1 MENQKRLKRNI
12 IMITDGDAAARG
24 TVEEVARRIGGRCI
38 SRSSGNP
45 TPLTGE
51 RIVALIKKA
60 QHDPVLVMFDDNGD
74 TQMGKGEEALYYV
87 ATHPD
92 IHVLGAIAVASKTKG
107 ALGVKVD
114 VCIDRYGRKVNRP
127 VNKNGFVE
135 AGSEAYI
142 IGDTVDVL
150 NMLHIP
156 VIVGI
161 GDIGKMKG
169 RDETCVGCPVTMA
182 AVQFI
187 LRKNGYSLKNS
198 RNWKNS

>member
-1 MENQKRLKRNI
+1 MEPQTQKKRRI
-12 IMITDGDAAARG
+12 IIITDGDIVARD

-45 TPLTGE
+45 TPLTGPQ
-51 RIVALIKKA
+51 IVTLIKRAK
-60 QHDPVLVMFDDNGD
+60 HDPVLVMFDDNGD
-74 TQMGKGEEALYYV
+74 MRMGKGEEALYYV
-87 ATHPD
+87 AKHPD
-92 IHVLGAIAVASKTKG
+92 IEVLGAIAVASKTKG
-107 ALGVKVD
+107 ALGVKAD
-114 VCIDRYGRKVNRP
+114 ICIDRYGRKVKRP

-169 RDETCVGCPVTMA
+169 KDEACVGCPVTIS

-187 LRKNGYSLKNS
+187 LQKSGYFQKHPGN
-198 RNWKNS
+198 

>member
-1 MENQKRLKRNI
+1 MKQGERKKRGVIL
-12 IMITDGDAAARG
+12 ITDGDAAARG
-24 TVEEVARRIGGRCI
+24 TVEEVARQIGGRCI

-45 TPLTGE
+45 TPLSGQQ
-51 RIVALIKKA
+51 IVALIKKA
-60 QHDPVLVMFDDNGD
+60 PYDPVLVMFDDNGEMR
-74 TQMGKGEEALYYV
+74 MGKGEEALYYV
-87 ATHPD
+87 AKHPD

-107 ALGVKVD
+107 ALGVRVD
-114 VCIDRYGRKVNRP
+114 ICIDRYGRRVKRP

-135 AGSEAYI
+135 AGREAYI

-169 RDETCVGCPVTMA
+169 KDERCIGCPVTLA
-182 AVQFI
+182 AVRFI
-187 LRKNGYSLKNS
+187 LQKNGYPKQDSVN
-198 RNWKNS
+198 

>member
-1 MENQKRLKRNI
+1 MQRRKRRI
-12 IMITDGDAAARG
+12 IIITDGDFVARS

-38 SRSSGNP
+38 SRSAGNP
-45 TPLTGE
+45 TPLNGPQ
-51 RIVALIKKA
+51 IVSLIKKA
-60 QHDPVLVMFDDNGD
+60 KHDPVLVMFDDNGD
-74 TQMGKGEEALYYV
+74 VHMGKGEEALYYV
-87 ATHPD
+87 STHPD
-92 IHVLGAIAVASKTKG
+92 IEVLGAIAVASRTKG

-114 VCIDRYGRKVNRP
+114 ICIDRYGRKVRRP

-150 NMLHIP
+150 NMLQIP

-169 RDETCVGCPVTMA
+169 RDETCVGCPVTLA
-182 AVQFI
+182 AVKFI
-187 LRKNGYSLKNS
+187 LQKSGYFPKYSRKLRK
-198 RNWKNS
+198 K